1 MHSAGLKSIV
11 GASILAACAATAL
24 PANAI
29 TVNDTY
35 GLPASAALGAP
46 FTSVVNILLNGNQQ
60 CTGSLI
66 AADMILTAQHCIR
79 STTTNNLLGV
89 AADFTVE
96 VKSAA
101 GVTLHSIVVDT
112 LHELPGDTTSV
123 LLDGTDIAVLEL
135 TGDVPGASATSL
147 RLLDAPSA
155 AMVGRLATSVGF
167 GRFGTGTT
175 GAANASDGTRR
186 AMTNIVDFYG
196 ESKGNAC
203 TSNGGANILNTDF
216 DNDGAAASN
225 TLSPA
230 PCNSQATTL
239 AQNASEGSTA
249 TGDSGGPLL
258 LFYKNEWLIAGVLS
272 GGRTPVGP
280 VSGFSDISWWTG
292 TDMWQT
298 FIEGFGGEFRLLPAP
313 QMFGLF
319 VLGLVGVALLR
330 RRGIGL

>member
-1 MHSAGLKSIV
+1 MDSGGLKSV
-11 GASILAACAATAL
+11 LGAGVLAACVATAST
-24 PANAI
+24 ADAI
-29 TVNDTY
+29 TINDTY
-35 GLPASAALGAP
+35 GLAASAALGAP
-46 FTSVVNILLNGNQQ
+46 FTPVVNILLNGAQQ

-79 STTTNNLLGV
+79 STATNNLLGMP
-89 AADFTVE
+89 ANFTVE

-112 LHELPGDTTSV
+112 FHELPGDTTSV

-135 TGDVPGASATSL
+135 TGDVPGASATPL

-155 AMVGRLATSVGF
+155 VMVGQLATSVGF

-175 GAANASDGTRR
+175 GAANAPDGTRR

-196 ESKGNAC
+196 ESKGNNCSA
-203 TSNGGANILNTDF
+203 NGGANILNTDF
-216 DNDGAAASN
+216 DNNGAAASN

-239 AQNASEGSTA
+239 AQNPSEGSTA

-258 LFYKNEWLIAGVLS
+258 LFYKEWLIAGVLS
-272 GGRTPVGP
+272 GGTTPVGP

-292 TDMWQT
+292 TDLWQA
-298 FIEGFGGEFRLLPAP
+298 FIEGFGGEFRTIPAP
-313 QMFGLF
+313 PALGLF
-319 VLGLVGVALLR
+319 VLGLLGMATLR
-330 RRGIGL
+330 RRAFGF